1 MATLPIASKSLLPSS
16 IEPSGRSIILG
27 DATPAGRVL
36 QDEQPGQQEPVANF
50 GDMLSNAINSV
61 NGLQQ
66 NSAAMQQ
73 AMLNG
78 ENVELHDVMIK
89 AEQAGISMDLLLEV
103 RNRLI
108 NGYSEL
114 MRMPM

>member
-1 MATLPIASKSLLPSS
+1 MAVIPIASKSLLPSS

-36 QDEQPGQQEPVANF
+36 QDEQPGQQESGVNF
-50 GDMLSNAINSV
+50 GDLLSNAINQV
-61 NGLQQ
+61 NDVQKD
-66 NSAAMQQ
+66 SAAMQQ
-73 AMLNG
+73 ALLNG

-89 AEQAGISMDLLLEV
+89 AEQAGISMDLMLEV
-103 RNRLI
+103 RNRLV
-108 NGYSEL
+108 NGFNEL